1 MTANIDD
8 LSLTELADASFVTGD
23 YEDALTMYVHLLNK
37 HPDNLYLWYA
47 TALTAG
53 RLGDPQTARSSLLK
67 VSGALAESGHMLL
80 SLAAA
85 RGLAEHDEAAF
96 RLLVKDIAAM
106 YGAGSQMLGRRRR
119 AIPPPMPEQ
128 LDMEDMDEDLEGLPR
143 PALEPL
149 QQMARDACD
158 RASEAWQGRTRVDEP
173 SVPFH
178 PLLSDLK
185 PHDLAALVPLMEL
198 RMLPKGE
205 VAIQQGD
212 EGTSFFM
219 LVRGSVKVSRDSRD
233 GTRHHLATMGRGAF
247 FGEMALLTDSP
258 RAASVTCLHPTTIFE
273 LGRRGLEGLANRNPN
288 VGEVLGSYTRE
299 RLLRNLLATSPFFQP
314 LDNERREKLSRL
326 FHSEVFQDGD
336 VVLAQ
341 GEQSDNLYVVLSG
354 IVSVSQQEESG
365 EVIQIADLTCGDLFG
380 EISMI
385 QRCPTTATVTAAG
398 RSVVLY
404 LTRGDF
410 DANIAKFP
418 EVLSHVYEMAIQR
431 ERENV
436 KMQTGPVVPV
446 DDSEVLV

>member
-1 MTANIDD
+1 MTANIDN
-8 LSLTELADASFVTGD
+8 LSLTELADASFVTGE
-23 YEDALTMYVHLLNK
+23 YEDALTMYVHLLDK

-53 RLGDPQTARSSLLK
+53 RLGDTQSARASLLK
-67 VSGALAESGHMLL
+67 VSGALAEEGQMLL

-106 YGAGSQMLGRRRR
+106 YGASSPLLGKRRR

-128 LDMEDMDEDLEGLPR
+128 LDMDDMDDDLEGLPR

-149 QQMARDACD
+149 LKLAHVACD
-158 RASEAWQGRTRVDEP
+158 KATDEWEGRTRLDDP

-178 PLLSDLK
+178 PLFSDLK

-198 RMLPKGE
+198 RWLPQGE
-205 VAIQQGD
+205 LAIRQGD

-219 LVRGSVKVSRDSRD
+219 LVRGSVKVTRDTRD
-233 GTRHHLATMGRGAF
+233 GSRHHLATLGRGAF

-258 RAASVTCLHPTTIFE
+258 RAASVACLHPTIVFE

-288 VGEVLGSYTRE
+288 VGEVLGAYTRE
-299 RLLRNLLATSPFFQP
+299 RLLRNLLATSPFFAP

-326 FHSEVFQDGD
+326 FHSQVYQEGD
-336 VVLAQ
+336 VMLAQ
-341 GEQSDNLYVVLSG
+341 GEQSDNLFVVLSG
-354 IVSVSQQEESG
+354 TVSVSQQEKSG
-365 EVIQIADLTCGDLFG
+365 EVIQIAELTCGDLFG

-385 QRCPTTATVTAAG
+385 QRCPTTATVTAAT

-436 KMQTGPVVPV
+436 KIQTGPVVPV
-446 DDSEVLV
+446 DESEVLV